1 MSQGVS
7 RCPLPVI
14 DSLDHVTCK
23 IPVQCSCNEGVS
35 CTWTVDD
42 RNLNHWEGAVAA
54 LVVG

>member
-1 MSQGVS
+1 MSQGVR

-23 IPVQCSCNEGVS
+23 IPVQCSCDEGVS
-35 CTWTVDD
+35 CAWTVDD
-42 RNLNHWEGAVAA
+42 RHLNHWEGVVAV